1 MATLEKN
8 SSMLIATRRRAL
20 LAKLIIDREVK
31 NCHEPKKIRIEAPRH
46 LLPRSK
52 PLLNEQTYRTV
63 GKYTA
68 RRDQPHFH
76 GDSYHAHVEF
86 PGGYEVSWNASGS
99 RRHPNKFPTN
109 VPHDVKAAAAK
120 VLGVKI
126 DLLETFTIMD
136 NAIGENVWLF
146 EYKHATK

>member
-1 MATLEKN
+1 M
-8 SSMLIATRRRAL
+8 
-20 LAKLIIDREVK
+20 AKLIIDQEVTNSRK
-31 NCHEPKKIRIEAPRH
+31 PKKIRIEAPGH
-46 LLPRSK
+46 LLPQSK
-52 PLLNEQTYRTV
+52 QLLNEQTHSTV

-68 RRDQPHFH
+68 RRDQPHFQ
-76 GDSYHAHVEF
+76 GDSYHAHVEI

-120 VLGVKI
+120 VLGVKV

-136 NAIGENVWLF
+136 DAIGENVWLF
-146 EYKHATK
+146 EYKQPTR